1 MFRRKVDSFMI
12 SLICFLEFAAATA
25 DALSIVEFDGMTFMM
40 LIAIQ
45 FFFICDD
52 QDCERAER
60 SRIRYL
66 QQKKDVL
73 FSESCAFCVDKK
85 ASCTL

>member
-60 SRIRYL
+60 REKCKIISVEKGAENDSRR
-66 QQKKDVL
+66 
-73 FSESCAFCVDKK
+73 A
-85 ASCTL
+85 

>member
-45 FFFICDD
+45 FFLFVMTRTVR
-52 QDCERAER
+52 ERNAEKSVR
-60 SRIRYL
+60 
-66 QQKKDVL
+66 
-73 FSESCAFCVDKK
+73 
-85 ASCTL
+85 